1 MQATLSQAA
10 QAASD
15 IFGYQGLR
23 THQSQVLTEVFSGR
37 DCIAILPT
45 GSGKSLCYGL
55 PASLR
60 SGLVLVISPLIALMR
75 DQVRRFQEVGISC
88 DWLDS
93 HRSPAEKD
101 GVMERVLGGK
111 TKILLVSPERLAR
124 EDFRERLRQLT
135 IQLVAV
141 DEAHCIS
148 QWGGHFR
155 PDYRLLGQYLA
166 PLGPTQKIALTATAT
181 DQVRRDIAEILNLQQ
196 PALVTGPLIRTNL
209 KTKIVPSKNIDGQF
223 QALLAGLAQETGTG
237 MIYTPTR
244 KLAEEVYR
252 MLAAG
257 GKNCA
262 VYHAGLT
269 PPQRHKTQEDFLGGK
284 LKIVVATNA
293 FGLGVDKG
301 DIRFV
306 HHMGLP
312 GSLEQYVQEIGRAGR
327 DGKESRCYLFYNSR
341 DYHIQKFMIEKSYPD
356 LSHLKTSMDLIK
368 RHQGPFGLSEVRALE
383 LLRGSLGIS
392 DRDTLQILDI
402 LYRESLLSRLR
413 PTSSLGGADQNSFVI
428 FEGSAQE
435 AQVFRTYPERKRVD
449 LTKLDA
455 IKAYVQADDKARGR
469 IIDQYFDL
477 KNT

>member
-1 MQATLSQAA
+1 LQAILSQAA

-23 THQSQVLTEVFSGR
+23 TYQSQVLSEVLSGR

-75 DQVRRFQEVGISC
+75 DQVRRFREVGISC

-93 HRSPAEKD
+93 HRSPVEKD
-101 GVMERVLGGK
+101 AVMDRVIGGH

-181 DQVRRDIAEILNLQQ
+181 DQVRRDISQILNLQQ

-209 KTKIVPSKNIDGQF
+209 KTKIVASKNIDGQF
-223 QALLAGLAQETGTG
+223 QALLASLSSETGTG

-252 MLAAG
+252 TLVAG

-269 PPQRHKTQEDFLGGK
+269 PAIRQRTQEEFLSGK

-293 FGLGVDKG
+293 FGLGVDKA

-341 DYHIQKFMIEKSYPD
+341 DYHVQKFMIEKSYPE
-356 LSHLKTSMDLIK
+356 LSHLKTSIDLIR

-383 LLRGSLGIS
+383 LLRGSTGLS
-392 DRDTLQILDI
+392 DRDTLQIMDI
-402 LYRESLLSRLR
+402 LYRESLLSRMR
-413 PTSSLGGADQNSFVI
+413 PTSYLSSTGENSSVI

-435 AQVFRTYPERKRVD
+435 AQVFRTYPERKRFD
-449 LTKLDA
+449 LAKLETM
-455 IKAYVQADDKARGR
+455 KAYVQADEKARIK
-469 IIDQYFDL
+469 IIDEYFDL
-477 KNT
+477 KSS